1 MILQSYVSSYVHP
14 LHWIKSKICAP
25 RSFQQKLIH
34 HFRVS
39 MYSISPKAIYDIFAM
54 HGRGS
59 TTRKFKTIDIS
70 FTEPVERALF
80 IFLWGECCFMIL
92 APIFKPFLKIR
103 VSDLVFTQRLGIE
116 HMEILKYKLWERI
129 DTR

>member
-1 MILQSYVSSYVHP
+1 MKKKKEHKKDENNPSVLCKFV
-14 LHWIKSKICAP
+14 CAP

-34 HFRVS
+34 HFTVS

-59 TTRKFKTIDIS
+59 TARKFTTVDIS
-70 FTEPVERALF
+70 FTEPVERSLF

-103 VSDLVFTQRLGIE
+103 IGDLVFTHGNIKIQIMGTNWHKIV
-116 HMEILKYKLWERI
+116 K
-129 DTR
+129 

>member
-1 MILQSYVSSYVHP
+1 
-14 LHWIKSKICAP
+14 
-25 RSFQQKLIH
+25 
-34 HFRVS
+34 
-39 MYSISPKAIYDIFAM
+39 
-54 HGRGS
+54 
-59 TTRKFKTIDIS
+59 
-70 FTEPVERALF
+70 
-80 IFLWGECCFMIL
+80 MIL